1 MFDIVVPKF
10 SYRNQE
16 AVELY
21 LAHHPETE
29 GFIEAAYPA
38 LAKSFG
44 GSVDIVLEVV
54 IDPDETAYQQL
65 VAWIQS
71 TNSVTDGLKKLDRFE
86 DEWFLDHMYLINDTF
101 NFNIETK

>member
-1 MFDIVVPKF
+1 MFDIVVPKI

-16 AVELY
+16 AVEAY
-21 LAHHPETE
+21 LAHHPEIE

-38 LAKSFG
+38 LAKSLG

-65 VAWIQS
+65 VAWVQS
-71 TNSVTDGLKKLDRFE
+71 TDSVAEGLKKLDCFE
-86 DEWFLDHMYLINDTF
+86 DEWFLDHMHLVDDTF